1 MDKTT
6 LEVAEAD
13 YLAVMSDLV
22 ERYKEETH
30 SIAPASDA
38 EMLRHLLGA
47 KGVTQVAVARETGI
61 IESTISAVLA
71 GKRHLTREHIDKLS
85 RYFEVSPSVFVFGE

>member
-1 MDKTT
+1 
-6 LEVAEAD
+6 
-13 YLAVMSDLV
+13 
-22 ERYKEETH
+22 
-30 SIAPASDA
+30 
-38 EMLRHLLGA
+38 MLQHLLGA

-85 RYFEVSPSVFVFGE
+85 RYFEVSLSVFVFGE